1 MKIKDVPQDDDG
13 FLQEGKVRDLC
24 YAIDEDGNYK
34 QVLSIGW
41 NPKNEAMKLA
51 LQLVDEQV
59 ENTKQAVIEGKL
71 SPLAY
76 YMEKNMMDVKLLS
89 QYTGIPK
96 RKIRK
101 HLNPNVFFKLKPS
114 LIEQYAKIF
123 NLSIQDLLNIE
134 SVKISKPFNEE

>member
-24 YAIDEDGNYK
+24 YAVDEDGKYK

-51 LQLVDEQV
+51 LDLVQEQV
-59 ENTKQAVIEGKL
+59 EKTRQLVIEGTL
-71 SPLAY
+71 SPLAFF
-76 YMEKNMMDVKLLS
+76 MEKNIMDIKLLS

-101 HLNPNVFFKLKPS
+101 HLKPEGFIKMKPAEVEKYAAVFNISPQDMQDPELLK
-114 LIEQYAKIF
+114 
-123 NLSIQDLLNIE
+123 NN
-134 SVKISKPFNEE
+134 

>member
-1 MKIKDVPQDDDG
+1 MKIKDVPQDNDG

-24 YAIDEDGNYK
+24 YAVDEDGNYK

-59 ENTKQAVIEGKL
+59 EKTRQEVIEGKL

-76 YMEKNMMDVKLLS
+76 YMEKNIMDLKLVS
-89 QYTGIPK
+89 EYTGIPK

-101 HLNPNVFFKLKPS
+101 HLSPDVFFKLNPS
-114 LIEQYAKIF
+114 YIEKYANVF
-123 NLSIQDLLNIE
+123 NITNEDLLNIE
-134 SVKISKPFNEE
+134 KIKNI

>member
-1 MKIKDVPQDDDG
+1 MKIKDVPQDNDG

-24 YAIDEDGNYK
+24 YAVDDDGNYK

-51 LQLVDEQV
+51 LQLVEEQV
-59 ENTKQAVIEGKL
+59 EKTRKDVMEGKL

-76 YMEKNMMDVKLLS
+76 YMEKNIMDIKLVS

-101 HLNPNVFFKLKPS
+101 HLKPDVFRNLKPS
-114 LIEQYAKIF
+114 VIEQYAKVF
-123 NLSIQDLLNIE
+123 NISAIDLLNIE
-134 SVKISKPFNEE
+134 KIINLPVTDKS

>member
-13 FLQEGKVRDLC
+13 FLEEGKVRDMC
-24 YAIDEDGNYK
+24 YAVDEDGNYK

-51 LQLVDEQV
+51 LQLVNEQV
-59 ENTKQAVIEGKL
+59 EKTKQQVIEGKL
-71 SPLAY
+71 SPIAY
-76 YMEKNMMDVKLLS
+76 YMEKCIMDVKLVS

-101 HLNPNVFFKLKPS
+101 HLNPDVFIKLNPAE
-114 LIEQYAKIF
+114 IEIYAKVF
-123 NLSIQDLLNIE
+123 NISNTDLMDIE
-134 SVKISKPFNEE
+134 KIKNL

>member
-1 MKIKDVPQDDDG
+1 MKIKDVPQDNDG

-24 YAIDEDGNYK
+24 YAVDDDGNYK

-59 ENTKQAVIEGKL
+59 EKTRLEVIEGKL

-76 YMEKNMMDVKLLS
+76 YMEKNIMDVKLVS
-89 QYTGIPK
+89 EYTGIPK

-101 HLNPNVFFKLKPS
+101 HLFPDVFFKLSPS
-114 LIEQYAKIF
+114 EIEKYAKVF
-123 NLSIQDLLNIE
+123 NITNEDLLDIEKIKNI
-134 SVKISKPFNEE
+134 

>member
-1 MKIKDVPQDDDG
+1 MKIKDVPQDNDG

-24 YAIDEDGNYK
+24 YAVDEDGNYK

-59 ENTKQAVIEGKL
+59 EKTRLDVIEGKL

-76 YMEKNMMDVKLLS
+76 YMEKNIMDVKLVS
-89 QYTGIPK
+89 EYTGIPK

-101 HLNPNVFFKLKPS
+101 HLSPESFSKLNPSEIEKYAQVFNITK
-114 LIEQYAKIF
+114 E
-123 NLSIQDLLNIE
+123 DLLNIE
-134 SVKISKPFNEE
+134 KIKNL